1 MNDFY
6 HILIFEEDENLKCML
21 GEYLQSGSF
30 QAEIYSDAKEFGVCF
45 CRKECVLCVIDA
57 SGNMERGYDLLSAF
71 KTSDSAVPVI
81 FMCQN
86 PRKEDM
92 IRAYRLGAD
101 DFVRKPFSMEE
112 LQARML
118 AILRRTQPV
127 RPKEIPVYK
136 LGDFIFDTYKQTLTL
151 GGVST
156 RLTTKEL
163 ELLSLLCR
171 NANRLIERSHALKS
185 IWKDDSYFNAR
196 SMDVYITK
204 LRRLLKDD
212 PKVSI
217 VNVHGK
223 GYRLEIHPE

>member
-1 MNDFY
+1 MNDYF
-6 HILIFEEDENLKCML
+6 HILIFEEDENLKSML
-21 GEYLQSGSF
+21 DEYLQTGPF
-30 QAEIYSDAKEFGVCF
+30 RAEIYSCAEEISVCF
-45 CRKECVLCVIDA
+45 CRKKCMLCVIDA
-57 SGNMERGYDLLSAF
+57 SGAMERGYELLSAF
-71 KTSDSAVPVI
+71 KTSDSEVPVI
-81 FMCQN
+81 FMSQN
-86 PRKEDM
+86 PRQEDI
-92 IRAYRLGAD
+92 IRAYRLGVD

-118 AILRRTQPV
+118 AILRRTHPV
-127 RPKEIPVYK
+127 KVKEVPVYK

-156 RLTTKEL
+156 KLTTKEL
-163 ELLSLLCR
+163 ELLTLLCR
-171 NANRLIERSHALKS
+171 NANRLIERSLVLKS

-204 LRRLLKDD
+204 LRRLLKGD

>member
-1 MNDFY
+1 MNDYF
-6 HILIFEEDENLKCML
+6 HILIFEEDENLKSML
-21 GEYLQSGSF
+21 GEYLQTGPF
-30 QAEIYSDAKEFGVCF
+30 RAEIYSDMKEIARHF
-45 CRKECVLCVIDA
+45 RQTECVLCVLDTSDVREA
-57 SGNMERGYDLLSAF
+57 GYDLLSAF
-71 KTSDSAVPVI
+71 KATKPEVPII

-86 PRKEDM
+86 PSQEDV
-92 IRAYRLGAD
+92 IEAYRLGAD
-101 DFVRKPFSMEE
+101 DLVRKPFSMEE

-127 RPKEIPVYK
+127 RPKDDPIYK
-136 LGDFIFDTYKQTLTL
+136 LGDFIFDTCKQTLTL
-151 GGVST
+151 NGVST
-156 RLTTKEL
+156 KLTTKEL

-171 NANRLIERSHALKS
+171 NANRLIERSQALKS

-204 LRRLLKDD
+204 LRRLLKGD

-223 GYRLEIHPE
+223 GYRLEIYPE